1 MLAIRTQFSNHFNYN
16 AALVVKSP
24 GRINLIGEHIDY
36 NHGFVLPAAIDKYI
50 ELAIGKRTDGAIHMV
65 AVDLG
70 ETIIVPMHNLKPHA
84 TAWVNYIIGVVD
96 QVLNITH
103 ATTNNFIVTANNT
116 PSTKINEPTNETT
129 LAAGFDIC
137 IHGNIPLGAG
147 LSSSAAVE
155 CAVLFAL
162 NELYSLSLTKMQMAL
177 LAQSAEHKFAG
188 VHCGLMDMFASLHG
202 EKNKAILL
210 DCDSLAFTYYPL
222 ALNDYSIILFDTQIK
237 HALASSEYNT
247 RRLEC
252 ERGLAIIQEK
262 YPTVKTFRDIS
273 LEQVEACLAS
283 NANTKNE
290 MNEDRAE
297 EKTTREKGAKVYQR
311 CKYVVEEM
319 QRVQLA
325 VQDLTKGDMQA
336 FGKKMF
342 ETHKGLSKL
351 YEVSCPELDFLVE
364 AVSNNENVL
373 GARMMGGGFG
383 GCTINIIKKSAVE
396 EITKELTASYAQVM
410 HKELAV
416 YITSIEDGTHI
427 VEGTHLVA

>member
-1 MLAIRTQFSNHFNYN
+1 MLSIRSHFLNHFNDEP
-16 AALVVKSP
+16 AFIVKSP

-36 NHGFVLPAAIDKYI
+36 NHGFVLPAAIDKFI
-50 ELAIGKRTDGAIHMV
+50 EVAIGKRTDGTIHMV

-70 ETIIVPMHNLKPHA
+70 QTILLPMHNLTPHA
-84 TAWVNYIIGVVD
+84 TVWVNYIIGVVD
-96 QVLNITH
+96 QVLNTE
-103 ATTNNFIVTANNT
+103 NNVASIENNVA
-116 PSTKINEPTNETT
+116 KIKDEFNG
-129 LAAGFDIC
+129 GFNIC
-137 IHGNIPLGAG
+137 VQGNIPLGAG
-147 LSSSAAVE
+147 LSSSAALE

-162 NELYSLSLTKMQMAL
+162 NELYSLSFTKMQMAL
-177 LAQSAEHKFAG
+177 MAQSAEHTFAG

-222 ALNDYSIILFDTQIK
+222 ALNDYSIVLFDTQIK

-252 ERGLAIIQEK
+252 ERGLKLIQEK

-273 LEQVEACLAS
+273 IEQVETCLAS
-283 NANTKNE
+283 NDIN
-290 MNEDRAE
+290 
-297 EKTTREKGAKVYQR
+297 GSKVYQR

-325 VQDLTKGDMQA
+325 VQNLEKSDMKA

-342 ETHKGLSKL
+342 ETHKGLSNL

-396 EITKELTASYAQVM
+396 EITKALTASYAQLM

-416 YITSIEDGTHI
+416 YITSIE
-427 VEGTHLVA
+427 EGTHLVVE

>member
-1 MLAIRTQFSNHFNYN
+1 MLAIRSQFFNHFNYN
-16 AALVVKSP
+16 PALLVKSP

-50 ELAIGKRTDGAIHMV
+50 EVAIGKRTDGAIHMV
-65 AVDLG
+65 ALDLG
-70 ETIIVPMHNLKPHA
+70 ETIILPMHNLAPHA
-84 TAWVNYIIGVVD
+84 TQWVNYIIGVVD
-96 QVLNITH
+96 QVLNMKH
-103 ATTNNFIVTANNT
+103 ATTNNFIGTENNLL
-116 PSTKINEPTNETT
+116 STEINLPANETK

-137 IHGNIPLGAG
+137 IQGNIPLGAG
-147 LSSSAAVE
+147 LSSSAALE

-162 NELYSLSLTKMQMAL
+162 NELYQLSLTKIQMAL
-177 LAQSAEHKFAG
+177 MAQQAEHNFAG
-188 VHCGLMDMFASLHG
+188 LHCGLMDMFASLHG
-202 EKNKAILL
+202 QKNKAILL

-222 ALNDYSIILFDTQIK
+222 ALNDYSIVLFDTQIK

-252 ERGLAIIQEK
+252 EQGLKLIQEK
-262 YPTVKTFRDIS
+262 YATVKTFRDIS
-273 LEQVEACLAS
+273 IEQVEACLVS

-290 MNEDRAE
+290 MNRDKVQ
-297 EKTTREKGAKVYQR
+297 EKTTREKSAKVYQR
-311 CKYVVEEM
+311 CKYVVEEI

-325 VQDLTKGDMQA
+325 VQDLASGDMQA

-351 YEVSCPELDFLVE
+351 YEVSCHELDFLVE

-383 GCTINIIKKSAVE
+383 GCTINIIKKTAVE
-396 EITKELTASYAQVM
+396 EIA
-410 HKELAV
+410 KELAATYKKQMHIELAI
-416 YITSIEDGTHI
+416 YITSIEDGTH
-427 VEGTHLVA
+427 LVA

>member
-36 NHGFVLPAAIDKYI
+36 NHGFVLPAAIDKFI
-50 ELAIGKRTDGAIHMV
+50 EVAIGKRSDGAIHMV
-65 AVDLG
+65 ALDLG
-70 ETIIVPMHNLKPHA
+70 ETIIVPMHNLAPHA
-84 TAWVNYIIGVVD
+84 TVWVNYIIGVVD
-96 QVLNITH
+96 QVFNNL
-103 ATTNNFIVTANNT
+103 ATNENNFA
-116 PSTKINEPTNETT
+116 KIKDDFNG
-129 LAAGFDIC
+129 GFSIC
-137 IHGNIPLGAG
+137 IQGNIPLGAG

-162 NELYSLSLTKMQMAL
+162 NELYHLSLTKMQMAL
-177 LAQSAEHKFAG
+177 MAQSAEHKFAG
-188 VHCGLMDMFASLHG
+188 VNCGIMDMFASLHG

-210 DCDSLAFTYYPL
+210 DCYSLAFTYYPL
-222 ALNDYSIILFDTQIK
+222 ALNDYSIVLFDTQIK

-252 ERGLAIIQEK
+252 EQGLKIIQEK

-283 NANTKNE
+283 NDVN
-290 MNEDRAE
+290 RS
-297 EKTTREKGAKVYQR
+297 KVYQR
-311 CKYVVEEM
+311 CKYVVEEI

-325 VQDLTKGDMQA
+325 VQDLAKGDMQA

-364 AVSNNENVL
+364 ATSHNENVL

-396 EITKELTASYAQVM
+396 EITKALTANYAKKM

>member
-1 MLAIRTQFSNHFNYN
+1 MLAIRSQFSNHFNYN

-36 NHGFVLPAAIDKYI
+36 NHGFVLPAAIDKFI
-50 ELAIGKRTDGAIHMV
+50 EVAIGKRSDGAIHMV

-70 ETIIVPMHNLKPHA
+70 ETIIVPMHNLQPHA

-96 QVLNITH
+96 QVFNNLASIENNLSGNE
-103 ATTNNFIVTANNT
+103 NNFA
-116 PSTKINEPTNETT
+116 KIKDDFNG
-129 LAAGFDIC
+129 GFSIC
-137 IHGNIPLGAG
+137 IQGNIPLGAG
-147 LSSSAAVE
+147 LSSSAALE

-177 LAQSAEHKFAG
+177 MAQTAEHKFAG
-188 VHCGLMDMFASLHG
+188 LHCGLMDMFASLHG
-202 EKNKAILL
+202 QKNKAILL

-222 ALNDYSIILFDTQIK
+222 ALNDYSIVLFDTQIK
-237 HALASSEYNT
+237 HVLASSEYNT

-252 ERGLAIIQEK
+252 EQGLKIIQEK

-273 LEQVEACLAS
+273 LEQVEACLVS
-283 NANTKNE
+283 
-290 MNEDRAE
+290 
-297 EKTTREKGAKVYQR
+297 KVYQR
-311 CKYVVEEM
+311 CKYVVEEI

-325 VQDLTKGDMQA
+325 VQDLAKGDMQA

-342 ETHKGLSKL
+342 ETHKGLSSL
-351 YEVSCPELDFLVE
+351 YEVSCPELDFLVA

-383 GCTINIIKKSAVE
+383 GCTINIIKKTAVE
-396 EITKELTASYAQVM
+396 EIAKELAAIYKKQM
-410 HKELAV
+410 HKELAM
-416 YITSIEDGTHI
+416 YSTSIE
-427 VEGTHLVA
+427 EGTHLVL

>member
-70 ETIIVPMHNLKPHA
+70 ETIIVPMHNLQPHA

-116 PSTKINEPTNETT
+116 PSTKINEPTNETN

-137 IHGNIPLGAG
+137 IQGNIPLGAG

-155 CAVLFAL
+155 CAVLFAI

-177 LAQSAEHKFAG
+177 MAQTAEHKFAG

-222 ALNDYSIILFDTQIK
+222 ALNDYSIVLFDTQIK

-325 VQDLTKGDMQA
+325 VQDLAKGDMQA

-396 EITKELTASYAQVM
+396 EITKELTASYAQKM

-416 YITSIEDGTHI
+416 YITSIE
-427 VEGTHLVA
+427 EGTHLVAE

>member
-36 NHGFVLPAAIDKYI
+36 NHGFVLPAAIDKFI

-65 AVDLG
+65 ALDLE
-70 ETIIVPMHNLKPHA
+70 ETIILPIHNLAPHA
-84 TAWVNYIIGVVD
+84 TVWVNYIIGVVD
-96 QVLNITH
+96 QVFNNL
-103 ATTNNFIVTANNT
+103 ATNENNFA
-116 PSTKINEPTNETT
+116 KIKEDFNG
-129 LAAGFDIC
+129 GFSIC
-137 IHGNIPLGAG
+137 IQGNIPLGAG

-162 NELYSLSLTKMQMAL
+162 NELYHLSLTKMQMAL
-177 LAQSAEHKFAG
+177 MAQSAEHKFAG
-188 VHCGLMDMFASLHG
+188 VNCGIMDMFASLHG

-222 ALNDYSIILFDTQIK
+222 ALNDYSIVLFDTQIK

-252 ERGLAIIQEK
+252 EQGLKIIQEK

-283 NANTKNE
+283 NDVN
-290 MNEDRAE
+290 RS
-297 EKTTREKGAKVYQR
+297 KVYQR
-311 CKYVVEEM
+311 CKYVVEEI

-325 VQDLTKGDMQA
+325 VQDLGKGDMQA

-342 ETHKGLSKL
+342 ETHTGLSSL

-396 EITKELTASYAQVM
+396 EITKALTANYAKKM

-427 VEGTHLVA
+427 VEGTH

>member
-1 MLAIRTQFSNHFNYN
+1 MLSIRSHFFNHFND
-16 AALVVKSP
+16 APALVVKSP

-36 NHGFVLPAAIDKYI
+36 NHGFVLPAAIDKFI
-50 ELAIGKRTDGAIHMV
+50 EVAISKRSDGTIHMV

-70 ETIIVPMHNLKPHA
+70 ETIMLPIDKLVPHA
-84 TAWVNYIIGVVD
+84 TPWVNYIIGVVD
-96 QVLNITH
+96 QVLNTE
-103 ATTNNFIVTANNT
+103 NNVASIENNVA
-116 PSTKINEPTNETT
+116 KIKDDFNG
-129 LAAGFDIC
+129 GFNIC
-137 IHGNIPLGAG
+137 IQGNIPLGAG
-147 LSSSAAVE
+147 LSSSAALE

-162 NELYSLSLTKMQMAL
+162 NELYGLSLTKMQMAL
-177 LAQSAEHKFAG
+177 MAQSAEHKFAG

-222 ALNDYSIILFDTQIK
+222 ALNDYSIVLFDTQIK

-252 ERGLAIIQEK
+252 ERGLTIIQEK

-273 LEQVEACLAS
+273 IEQIEACLAS
-283 NANTKNE
+283 SINAKNE
-290 MNEDRAE
+290 IGED
-297 EKTTREKGAKVYQR
+297 KLQNNITKDNTIKVYQR

-325 VQDLTKGDMQA
+325 VKDLSKGDMQA
-336 FGKKMF
+336 FGKKMY
-342 ETHKGLSKL
+342 ETHKGLSSL

-383 GCTINIIKKSAVE
+383 GCTINIIKTTEVE
-396 EITKELTASYAQVM
+396 AITKELSAKYHQVM
-410 HKELAV
+410 HKELSH
-416 YITSIEDGTHI
+416 YITSIEDGTH
-427 VEGTHLVA
+427 LVA

>member
-16 AALVVKSP
+16 ASLVVKSP

-36 NHGFVLPAAIDKYI
+36 NHGFVLPAAIDKFI
-50 ELAIGKRTDGAIHMV
+50 EVAIGKRSDGAIHMV

-70 ETIIVPMHNLKPHA
+70 ETIILPIHNLAPHA
-84 TAWVNYIIGVVD
+84 TVWVNYIIGVVD
-96 QVLNITH
+96 QVFNNL
-103 ATTNNFIVTANNT
+103 ATNENNFA
-116 PSTKINEPTNETT
+116 KIKEDFNG
-129 LAAGFDIC
+129 GFSIC
-137 IHGNIPLGAG
+137 IQGNIPLGAG

-162 NELYSLSLTKMQMAL
+162 NELYNLSLTRMQMAL
-177 LAQSAEHKFAG
+177 MAQSAEHKFAG
-188 VHCGLMDMFASLHG
+188 VNCGIMDMFASLHG

-210 DCDSLAFTYYPL
+210 DCYSLAFTYYPL
-222 ALNDYSIILFDTQIK
+222 ALNDYSIVLFDTQIK

-252 ERGLAIIQEK
+252 EQGLAIIQEK
-262 YPTVKTFRDIS
+262 YLTVKTFRNVS

-283 NANTKNE
+283 NDVN
-290 MNEDRAE
+290 RS
-297 EKTTREKGAKVYQR
+297 KVYQR
-311 CKYVVEEM
+311 CKYVVEEI

-325 VQDLTKGDMQA
+325 VQDLGKGDMQA

-364 AVSNNENVL
+364 EVSNNENVL

-383 GCTINIIKKSAVE
+383 GCTINIIKKLAVE
-396 EITKELTASYAQVM
+396 EITKALTANYAKKM

-416 YITSIEDGTHI
+416 YITSIEQGTHI
-427 VEGTHLVA
+427 VEGTH

>member
-1 MLAIRTQFSNHFNYN
+1 MLAIRSQFLNHFNYN

-50 ELAIGKRTDGAIHMV
+50 ELAIGKRTDGTIHMV
-65 AVDLG
+65 ALDLG
-70 ETIIVPMHNLKPHA
+70 EAIILPIDNLTPHA
-84 TAWVNYIIGVVD
+84 TQWVNYIIGVLD
-96 QVLNITH
+96 QVLNTEMNLPDIK
-103 ATTNNFIVTANNT
+103 
-116 PSTKINEPTNETT
+116 TK
-129 LAAGFDIC
+129 LVAGFDIC
-137 IHGNIPLGAG
+137 IQGNIPLGAG

-177 LAQSAEHKFAG
+177 MAQQAEHKFAG
-188 VHCGLMDMFASLHG
+188 VHCGLMDMFASIHG
-202 EKNKAILL
+202 QKNKAILL

-222 ALNDYSIILFDTQIK
+222 ALNDFSIVLFDTQIK

-252 ERGLAIIQEK
+252 EQGLKIIQEK
-262 YPTVKTFRDIS
+262 YPSVKTFRDIS
-273 LEQVEACLAS
+273 MEQVDACLDS
-283 NANTKNE
+283 NVVS
-290 MNEDRAE
+290 RS
-297 EKTTREKGAKVYQR
+297 KVYQR
-311 CKYVVEEM
+311 CKYVVEEI

-325 VQDLTKGDMQA
+325 VQDLAKGDMQA

-342 ETHKGLSKL
+342 ETHKGLSSL

-383 GCTINIIKKSAVE
+383 GCTINIIKKTAVE
-396 EITKELTASYAQVM
+396 EITKALSAKYNQAM
-410 HKELAV
+410 HKELSY
-416 YITSIEDGTHI
+416 YITSIEDGTH
-427 VEGTHLVA
+427 LVV

>member
-1 MLAIRTQFSNHFNYN
+1 MLAIRSQFSNHFNYN
-16 AALVVKSP
+16 PALVVKSP

-50 ELAIGKRTDGAIHMV
+50 EVAIGKRSDGAIHMT

-70 ETIIVPMHNLKPHA
+70 ETIIVPTHNLMPHP

-96 QVLNITH
+96 QVLNTE
-103 ATTNNFIVTANNT
+103 NNNASIE
-116 PSTKINEPTNETT
+116 INLVSKRED
-129 LAAGFDIC
+129 LAAGFNIC
-137 IHGNIPLGAG
+137 VQGNIPLGAG
-147 LSSSAAVE
+147 LSSSAALE

-162 NELYSLSLTKMQMAL
+162 NELYTLSLTKMQMAL
-177 LAQSAEHKFAG
+177 MAQTAEHKFAG
-188 VHCGLMDMFASLHG
+188 LHCGLMDMFASLHG
-202 EKNKAILL
+202 QKNKAILL
-210 DCDSLAFTYYPL
+210 DCGSLAFTYYPL
-222 ALNDYSIILFDTQIK
+222 ALNDYSIVLFDTQIK

-252 ERGLAIIQEK
+252 EQGLKIIQEK

-273 LEQVEACLAS
+273 LEQVEACLVS
-283 NANTKNE
+283 
-290 MNEDRAE
+290 
-297 EKTTREKGAKVYQR
+297 KVYQR
-311 CKYVVEEM
+311 CKYVVEEI

-325 VQDLTKGDMQA
+325 VQDLAKGDMQA

-342 ETHKGLSKL
+342 ETHKGLSSL

-383 GCTINIIKKSAVE
+383 GCTINIIKKTAVE
-396 EITKELTASYAQVM
+396 EITKELAVTYKKQM
-410 HKELAV
+410 HKELAM
-416 YITSIEDGTHI
+416 YITSIEDGTH
-427 VEGTHLVA
+427 LVA

>member
-1 MLAIRTQFSNHFNYN
+1 MLAIRSQFSNHFNYN
-16 AALVVKSP
+16 ASLVVKSP

-36 NHGFVLPAAIDKYI
+36 NYGFVLPAAIDKFI
-50 ELAIGKRTDGAIHMV
+50 EVAIGKRTDGAIHMV

-70 ETIIVPMHNLKPHA
+70 ETIIVPMHNLQPHA

-96 QVLNITH
+96 QVFNNLASIENNLSGNE
-103 ATTNNFIVTANNT
+103 NNFA
-116 PSTKINEPTNETT
+116 KIKDDFNG
-129 LAAGFDIC
+129 GFSIC
-137 IHGNIPLGAG
+137 IQGNIPLGAG
-147 LSSSAAVE
+147 LSSSAALE

-177 LAQSAEHKFAG
+177 MAQTAEHKFAG
-188 VHCGLMDMFASLHG
+188 LHCGLMDMFASLHG
-202 EKNKAILL
+202 QKNKAILL

-222 ALNDYSIILFDTQIK
+222 ALNDYSIVLFDTQIK
-237 HALASSEYNT
+237 HVLASSEYNT

-252 ERGLAIIQEK
+252 EQGLKIIQEK

-273 LEQVEACLAS
+273 LEQVEACLVS
-283 NANTKNE
+283 
-290 MNEDRAE
+290 
-297 EKTTREKGAKVYQR
+297 KVYQR
-311 CKYVVEEM
+311 CKYVVEEI

-325 VQDLTKGDMQA
+325 VQDLAKGDMQA

-342 ETHKGLSKL
+342 ETHKGLSSL

-383 GCTINIIKKSAVE
+383 GCTINIIKKMAVE
-396 EITKELTASYAQVM
+396 EIGKELAAIYKKQM
-410 HKELAV
+410 HKELAM
-416 YITSIEDGTHI
+416 YITSIEDGTH
-427 VEGTHLVA
+427 LVA